1 VDCSIVSQELK
12 VGVVHHS
19 LEGKGGSGRFA
30 VNTIEVLN
38 EMGFKV
44 TLIISQKPDLE
55 RLRITYNKNVS
66 VSEIKSVFPVGIGSF
81 GIYQRML
88 TLLPAAMTKVDL
100 LINTHGDLLPYFY
113 TNKCPLI
120 TYCHFP
126 TVALSMNEYVSRYRK
141 SLFWKAYFAPYKQIT
156 KYLSRPNLVKGTI
169 LTNSKF
175 SKNAIKQLY
184 PNIDPTI
191 VYPAADTKSFKR
203 ILTSDQRENKV
214 LVLCRFTPEKSIENA
229 LRLSQKSGVK
239 ISIIGSLISSNRYYY
254 EHLIRMSKSLG
265 VQNLVEFKPNAS
277 FNTIIQE
284 MSTSKAYLHTMRGE
298 HFGIAI
304 VEAMSAGLIPIV
316 PDYGGCVEFV
326 PKQYQYSS
334 IDAASDIVQSAF
346 EATFSERKQMSDI
359 ADLFSEDAFKRNMRK
374 AIEKTLAE
382 PMKQQSQHG
391 AGQV

>member
-1 VDCSIVSQELK
+1 MK
-12 VGVVHHS
+12 AGVVHHS
-19 LEGKGGSGRFA
+19 LEGKGGSGRLA
-30 VNTIEVLN
+30 INTIEVLN
-38 EMGFKV
+38 EMGFRV

-55 RLRITYNKNVS
+55 RLKITYNKSVNVG
-66 VSEIKSVFPVGIGSF
+66 EIKSVFPIGIGSF

-100 LINTHGDLLPYFY
+100 LINTHGDLLPYSH

-126 TVALSMNEYVSRYRK
+126 SIALSMSEYASRYQK
-141 SLFWKAYFAPYKQIT
+141 SLFWRVYFAPYQKIT
-156 KYLSRPNLVKGTI
+156 KYLGRPSLVKGTI

-175 SKNAIKQLY
+175 SKNAIEQIY
-184 PNIDPTI
+184 PNVSPTI
-191 VYPAADTKSFKR
+191 IYPCADTKSFKK
-203 ILTSDQRENKV
+203 ILTSDRRENKL

-229 LRLSQKSGVK
+229 LRLAEKFGVK
-239 ISIIGSLISSNRYYY
+239 ITIIGSLIPSNRNYY
-254 EHLIRMSKSLG
+254 EHLVRMSKSMG
-265 VQNLVEFKPNAS
+265 IENLVEFKRNAS
-277 FNTIIQE
+277 FDTIIEE
-284 MSTSKAYLHTMRGE
+284 MSISKAYLHTMRGE

-326 PKQYQYSS
+326 PKEYQYSS

-346 EATFSERKQMSDI
+346 EAPFSERKKVSDI

-374 AIEKTLAE
+374 TIEKTLSE
-382 PMKQQSQHG
+382 PARKKSQQLASE
-391 AGQV
+391 A